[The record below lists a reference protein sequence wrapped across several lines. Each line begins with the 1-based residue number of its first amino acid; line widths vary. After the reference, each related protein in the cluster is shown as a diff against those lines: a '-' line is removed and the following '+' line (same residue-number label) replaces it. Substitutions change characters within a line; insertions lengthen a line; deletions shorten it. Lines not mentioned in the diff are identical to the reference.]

1 MDFVS
6 ESHQLQYNHF
16 ISYLKSK
23 KEQAIIYLLTSVGCS
38 DEIVSQLY
46 SFDGSYMEY
55 NQKLFKVLNNELSE
69 KKRMIIAV
77 AFNLFNGADV
87 TDELN
92 LSRYDYGIDMYSVLC
107 VLGKEMKVVR
117 ESLTILEDK

>member
-1 MDFVS
+1 MDFVN

-16 ISYLKSK
+16 ISYIKPK

>member
-6 ESHQLQYNHF
+6 ESHQLQYNYF

>member
-1 MDFVS
+1 MDFVN

-107 VLGKEMKVVR
+107 VLGKEMRVVR

>member
-1 MDFVS
+1 MDFVN

-16 ISYLKSK
+16 ISYIKSK

-38 DEIVSQLY
+38 DRIVSQLY

-117 ESLTILEDK
+117 ESLAILEDK

>member
-1 MDFVS
+1 MDFVN

-16 ISYLKSK
+16 ISNIKTK
-23 KEQAIIYLLTSVGCS
+23 KERAIIYLLTSVGCS
-38 DEIVSQLY
+38 DDIVSQLY

-107 VLGKEMKVVR
+107 VLGKEMNVVH
-117 ESLTILEDK
+117 ESLAILEDK

>member
-1 MDFVS
+1 MDFVN

-16 ISYLKSK
+16 ISYIKSK
-23 KEQAIIYLLTSVGCS
+23 KEQAIIYLLTSVGCP

-55 NQKLFKVLNNELSE
+55 NQKLFKALNNELSE

-107 VLGKEMKVVR
+107 VSGKEMKVVR

>member
-16 ISYLKSK
+16 VSYLKSK

>member
-1 MDFVS
+1 MDFVN

-16 ISYLKSK
+16 ISYIKSK

-38 DEIVSQLY
+38 DGIVSQLY
-46 SFDGSYMEY
+46 SFDGSYMAY
-55 NQKLFKVLNNELSE
+55 NQKLFKVLNNELNE

-117 ESLTILEDK
+117 QSLTILEDK

>member
-1 MDFVS
+1 MDFVN

-16 ISYLKSK
+16 ISYIKSK
-23 KEQAIIYLLTSVGCS
+23 KEQAIIYLLTSVGCP

-55 NQKLFKVLNNELSE
+55 NQKLFKALNNELSE

>member
-38 DEIVSQLY
+38 GEIVSQLY

-117 ESLTILEDK
+117 ESLAILEDK

>member
-1 MDFVS
+1 MNFVN
-6 ESHQLQYNHF
+6 ELHQLQYNHF
-16 ISYLKSK
+16 ISNIKTK
-23 KEQAIIYLLTSVGCS
+23 KERAIIYLLTSVGCS
-38 DEIVSQLY
+38 NEFVSQLY

-55 NQKLFKVLNNELSE
+55 NQKLFKFLNNELSE

-107 VLGKEMKVVR
+107 VLGKEMNVVH
-117 ESLTILEDK
+117 ESLAILEDK

>member
-1 MDFVS
+1 MDFVN

-16 ISYLKSK
+16 ISYIKSK

-38 DEIVSQLY
+38 DEMVSQLY

-77 AFNLFNGADV
+77 VFNLFNGADV

-117 ESLTILEDK
+117 ESLAILEDK

>member
-1 MDFVS
+1 MDFVN

-16 ISYLKSK
+16 ISYIKSK
-23 KEQAIIYLLTSVGCS
+23 KERAIIYLLTSIECS
-38 DEIVSQLY
+38 NEMVSQLY
-46 SFDGSYMEY
+46 SFDGSYMKY
-55 NQKLFKVLNNELSE
+55 NQKLFEALNNEFNE

-92 LSRYDYGIDMYSVLC
+92 LSRYDYGIDIYSVLC

-117 ESLTILEDK
+117 ESLAILEDE

>member
-1 MDFVS
+1 MNFVN
-6 ESHQLQYNHF
+6 ELHQLQYNHF
-16 ISYLKSK
+16 ISYIKSK

-38 DEIVSQLY
+38 DEILSQLY

-107 VLGKEMKVVR
+107 VLGKEMNLVH
-117 ESLTILEDK
+117 ESLAILEDK

>member
-1 MDFVS
+1 MDFVN

-117 ESLTILEDK
+117 ESLAILEDK

>member
-107 VLGKEMKVVR
+107 VLGKEMRVVR

>member
-1 MDFVS
+1 MDFIN

-16 ISYLKSK
+16 ISYIKSK
-23 KEQAIIYLLTSVGCS
+23 KERAIIYLLTSIGCS
-38 DEIVSQLY
+38 DEMISQLY

-55 NQKLFKVLNNELSE
+55 NQKLIDVLNNEFNE

-92 LSRYDYGIDMYSVLC
+92 LSRYDYGIDMYSILC
-107 VLGKEMKVVR
+107 VLGKEMNLVH
-117 ESLTILEDK
+117 ESLAILEDK